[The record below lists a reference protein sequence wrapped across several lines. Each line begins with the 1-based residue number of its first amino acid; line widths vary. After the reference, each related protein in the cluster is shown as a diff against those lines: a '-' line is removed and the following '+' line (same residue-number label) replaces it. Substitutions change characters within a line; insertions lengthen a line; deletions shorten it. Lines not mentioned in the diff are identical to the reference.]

1 MPSSSLQHVRWF
13 PTGQPQTLQIATAL
27 LYWNA
32 ILGLIAGVAVGGL
45 GRLSLL
51 LIAADLAGAL
61 GISNAKK
68 WGYYV
73 AIAAAV
79 LPLFLLIFLASV
91 FAANILSLLF
101 QIALV
106 VLLLHPQSR
115 HYVRI
120 WYR

>member
-1 MPSSSLQHVRWF
+1 MRWWPSS
-13 PTGQPQTLQIATAL
+13 QPQTLQIATAL

-32 ILGLIAGVAVGGL
+32 ILGLIAGLSVGGL

-51 LIAADLAGAL
+51 LIAADVAGAS

-73 AIAAAV
+73 AILAAI
-79 LPLFLLIFLASV
+79 LPLILIIVLSSI

-106 VLLLHPQSR
+106 ALLLHPHSR
-115 HYVRI
+115 SYARI

>member
-1 MPSSSLQHVRWF
+1 MPSSLQHLRWF
-13 PTGQPQTLQIATAL
+13 PTEQPQTLQIATAL

-32 ILGLIAGVAVGGL
+32 ILGLIAGLADGGL

-51 LIAADLAGAL
+51 LIAADVAGAL

-73 AIAAAV
+73 AISAAL
-79 LPLFLLIFLASV
+79 LPLILLFILSSI

-106 VLLLHPQSR
+106 ALLLHPHSR
-115 HYVRI
+115 SYARI

>member
-1 MPSSSLQHVRWF
+1 MPSSLQQMRWF
-13 PTGQPQTLQIATAL
+13 PTHQPQTLQIAAAL

-51 LIAADLAGAL
+51 LIAFDVAGAL
-61 GISNAKK
+61 GIANAKK

-73 AIAAAV
+73 AIIAAV
-79 LPLFLLIFLASV
+79 LPLILLIILSSV
-91 FAANILSLLF
+91 FAANILSLIF

-106 VLLLHPQSR
+106 ALLLHPYSR
-115 HYVRI
+115 GYVRI